1 MFGTVIKNT
10 VLFLLIILILHF
22 MINNLLVEMN
32 INNLDNKSVKV
43 NGFEVKNSG
52 KVNNNTNK
60 NLPDKVSN
68 TDNVNNNKQYIDL
81 QRAKPERLVSNECS
95 QNLQDIKMK
104 ELYDYV
110 YSKNDESNLN
120 KFYDIS
126 DNIIDTANNK
136 DIEIKCI
143 GNTRDNVNEYCN
155 TSMPIKQELKKHYS
169 NFREVSTDGKGLS
182 PLNNNNVSSLQFL
195 DGQKDDS
202 KNVVDGVG
210 AFDSFDSNFDNL

>member
-1 MFGTVIKNT
+1 MFGIVIKNT

-32 INNLDNKSVKV
+32 INNLNNKSVKV
-43 NGFEVKNSG
+43 NGFGVKNNG

-60 NLPDKVSN
+60 NLLNKVSN
-68 TDNVNNNKQYIDL
+68 TNNVNNNKHYIEL
-81 QRAKPERLVSNECS
+81 QRAKPERLGSNDCS

-110 YSKNDESNLN
+110 YSKDDESNLN
-120 KFYDIS
+120 KFYDINN
-126 DNIIDTANNK
+126 NIIESSNNK
-136 DIEIKCI
+136 DVEVKCI

-155 TSMPIKQELKKHYS
+155 TSMPIKQELRKHYS
-169 NFREVSTDGKGLS
+169 NFREVSTDGKELS

-195 DGQKDDS
+195 DGQKDDN
-202 KNVVDGVG
+202 KNVIDGVG
-210 AFDSFDSNFDNL
+210 AFDSFDSNYDNL